1 MGSGVDNSTN
11 LGEMR
16 LHCMSIAI
24 RHDQAGAFTLCRTD
38 GAEDVGPF
46 GTLVV
51 RSPRAGATPGP
62 SSGELVLLTYAGFV
76 LPPQL
81 NLNVFW
87 EFRADF
93 G

>member
-1 MGSGVDNSTN
+1 MGSVVDNSTN

-16 LHCMSIAI
+16 LHCMSVAI
-24 RHDQAGAFTLCRTD
+24 WHDQASAFTLCRTD
-38 GAEDVGPF
+38 GAEDVGPL

-51 RSPRAGATPGP
+51 RSLRARATPGP
-62 SSGELVLLTYAGFV
+62 SSGELVLLTYTGFV

-81 NLNVFW
+81 NLNVLW
-87 EFRADF
+87 EFRADP